1 MKGAFIGD
9 IVGSRFEWTGF
20 REKEFDL
27 FAEGCRVTDD
37 SLMTAAVA
45 EVFLTMRET
54 DLPETESVL
63 GPLLCERMRR
73 LGRTYPDAGY
83 GQKFKAWL
91 MDETMGPYGSC
102 GNGAAMRVSPAGWF
116 AYTLAEAEELALISC
131 RVSHNEKSAEKA
143 AQAVAGAIFLARSG
157 ARKDVIRTYLGR
169 FYDLSEPFDE
179 LRSHYEGEATCDGSV
194 PQALTAFLASDSFE
208 DALRRAVSLGG
219 DTDTLAAISGSLA
232 EPYFGIPASIYK
244 IAEEYFTEEMKT
256 VLQRFDA
263 LCEKEKD

>member
-1 MKGAFIGD
+1 
-9 IVGSRFEWTGF
+9 
-20 REKEFDL
+20 
-27 FAEGCRVTDD
+27 
-37 SLMTAAVA
+37 
-45 EVFLTMRET
+45 
-54 DLPETESVL
+54 
-63 GPLLCERMRR
+63 
-73 LGRTYPDAGY
+73 
-83 GQKFKAWL
+83 
-91 MDETMGPYGSC
+91 
-102 GNGAAMRVSPAGWF
+102 MRVSPAGWF
-116 AYTLAEAEELALISC
+116 AYTLAEAAELALISC